1 MGDGLGSGRVISGRR
16 RDLSRVREPAAI
28 RRLGLVGTGI
38 ESIAGIEQMQALEE
52 LQLERLR
59 APALDRLTALPNLRT
74 LLLEALLG
82 DVDYEGIA
90 QLRELRR
97 LWLFSIP
104 PHAAPAVTRIDFAKL
119 RNLTH
124 LELNPESN
132 PGILFPLDWF
142 PLPHLKVLNVG
153 EFTLSDTDLDRVIA
167 APATLRRLGFA
178 PTSELQA
185 DRALQRL
192 EPAVSV
198 ALHGVGTAPL
208 DSILEYTDD
217 EGRVSF
223 SVALDLAD
231 ATSTESNIDGELML
245 RDAIERQAPEIASHL
260 RYDTESS
267 AVWVIADRREDLER
281 VREIASR
288 LSQRPR

>member
-52 LQLERLR
+52 LQLERFR

-74 LLLEALLG
+74 LLLEALIG
-82 DVDYEGIA
+82 DVDYEAIA
-90 QLRELRR
+90 RLRELRR

-104 PHAAPAVTRIDFAKL
+104 PAAAPAVTRIDFAKL
-119 RNLTH
+119 RKLTD
-124 LELNPESN
+124 LELSPEQT
-132 PGILFPLDWF
+132 GVRFPLDWF
-142 PLPHLKVLNVG
+142 PLPNLAVLDLG

-167 APATLRRLGFA
+167 APAALRRLGFA

-185 DRALQRL
+185 DRALQGL
-192 EPAVSV
+192 EPAVTV
-198 ALHGVGTAPL
+198 ALHGVGMAPL
-208 DSILEYTDD
+208 DSILEHTDD
-217 EGRVSF
+217 EGHVSF
-223 SVALDLAD
+223 SVALDLSD

-245 RDAIERQAPEIASHL
+245 RDAIERQAPEIASRL

-267 AVWVIADRREDLER
+267 AVWVTADRREDLER
-281 VREIASR
+281 VRELASR
-288 LSQRPR
+288 LSQGPR